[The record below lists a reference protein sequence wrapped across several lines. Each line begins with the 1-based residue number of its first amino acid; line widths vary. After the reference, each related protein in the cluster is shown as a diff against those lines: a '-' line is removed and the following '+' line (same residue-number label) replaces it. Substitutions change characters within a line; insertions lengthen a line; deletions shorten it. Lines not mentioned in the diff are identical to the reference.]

1 MANCPSIE
9 TTREIYRLYFDEGET
24 PQVMDEGPWMLFNH
38 YLTVQHWT
46 PKFLS
51 PTIKAEK
58 TFIWIRFPGLNLLYY
73 DENILLALVETIGN
87 PVRVDSNM
95 KDI

>member
-1 MANCPSIE
+1 
-9 TTREIYRLYFDEGET
+9 
-24 PQVMDEGPWMLFNH
+24 MDEGPWMLFNH